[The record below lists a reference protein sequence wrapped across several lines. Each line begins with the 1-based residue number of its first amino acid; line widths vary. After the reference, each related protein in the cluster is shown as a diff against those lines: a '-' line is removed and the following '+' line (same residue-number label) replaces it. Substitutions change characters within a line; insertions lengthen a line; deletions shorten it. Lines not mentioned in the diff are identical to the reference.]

1 MKAIIHIMGLD
12 NLKVF
17 QPNQPPSPHE
27 IMFAVNDLI
36 VAIKS
41 LNALLAF
48 LEAKLTAIEKR
59 NTGKR

>member
-1 MKAIIHIMGLD
+1 MGLD

-17 QPNQPPSPHE
+17 QPKQPPSPHE

-41 LNALLAF
+41 LNARLAF